1 MLKRNFFGEDSEIV
15 FVGFLW
21 RDLEEKR
28 REEQKERAIGS
39 KTAQVRFWLLLV
51 FLFILD
57 FSIWSFLNI
66 QYIVDWCGRKGPQIS
81 LLRLF
86 AYLFALFCFYSF
98 NVVGVCWNIG
108 PYAWIW
114 SILYLCLNPILYCF
128 PCPAH
133 GLIWEM
139 ELFMLINI
147 FFGSPFLCVYH
158 VFIHVLCFLSR
169 CLSFWHIWALLR
181 GWQRCLIWELV

>member
-1 MLKRNFFGEDSEIV
+1 MGLWGADIYTCKRMLKRNFFGEDSEIV
-15 FVGFLW
+15 FRGFLW

-39 KTAQVRFWLLLV
+39 KTAQVRFWSLLV

-98 NVVGVCWNIG
+98 NVVGVC
-108 PYAWIW
+108 
-114 SILYLCLNPILYCF
+114 
-128 PCPAH
+128 
-133 GLIWEM
+133 
-139 ELFMLINI
+139 
-147 FFGSPFLCVYH
+147 
-158 VFIHVLCFLSR
+158 
-169 CLSFWHIWALLR
+169 
-181 GWQRCLIWELV
+181 